1 MLVTFQPLSR
11 LAPPE
16 FLVFTQMNSEL
27 ICELNATGSIT
38 LRREEYQPNL
48 KKLRLGLYSALVK
61 WSKENGNGFVPE
73 KNTYFVFK
81 TGAVRQPAIAW
92 LKTFKKDAAIE
103 NSVQNILET
112 SPDYVAEFL
121 TAHDNIDDMK
131 RKMREYITNGTALA
145 WLLDADGEK
154 IHIFRAG
161 GSETQSAL
169 NEKST
174 GEEVMRGFVF

>member
-16 FLVFTQMNSEL
+16 FLVFTQMNSDL

-38 LRREEYQPNL
+38 LRREEFQPSV
-48 KKLRLGLYSALVK
+48 KKLRLALYTSLVR

-73 KNTYFVFK
+73 KNTCFVFK
-81 TGAVRQPAIAW
+81 TGAVRLPTIAW
-92 LKTFKKDAAIE
+92 LKTYKKETAIE
-103 NSVQNILET
+103 NAVQNILET
-112 SPDYVAEFL
+112 APDFVAEFL
-121 TAHDNIDDMK
+121 TAHDNSDDMK

-169 NEKST
+169 HEKVT